1 MRAKRGL
8 LKSDGTKTNEYE
20 FIEKALRAM
29 GGHERANMFTDLVK
43 ENKGMIDDWRT
54 LFGSN
59 KKVTYTQAVVRIANE
74 LDIRHPDGM
83 SEEKIPI
90 DDFNDI
96 KQKAEQ
102 VTKDRANG
110 LNKYKDSDP
119 GHVYAHQIF
128 STITK
133 KLGGKPHESQL
144 PEQNGNSGTIPI
156 GWETLI
162 QHSTLIQ
169 EMMGMEVPEWVV
181 KEEEGKFGMDLKE
194 EL

>member
-1 MRAKRGL
+1 
-8 LKSDGTKTNEYE
+8 
-20 FIEKALRAM
+20 
-29 GGHERANMFTDLVK
+29 
-43 ENKGMIDDWRT
+43 
-54 LFGSN
+54 
-59 KKVTYTQAVVRIANE
+59 
-74 LDIRHPDGM
+74 M